1 MTYIKDWFLNKN
13 LTANERYVVEM
24 AQVNDELTVMKETEK
39 AVQFQAVSDF
49 GTIKF
54 WCPKSCIMTE
64 GEVVKVVEEK
74 NAKISAGLNYNET
87 LLKLAKDNKVKGVR
101 KGMKTVTLA
110 AKLREAGVEVPE
122 R

>member
-24 AQVNDELTVMKETEK
+24 AQVNDELTVMKEAEK

-64 GEVVKVVEEK
+64 
-74 NAKISAGLNYNET
+74 
-87 LLKLAKDNKVKGVR
+87 
-101 KGMKTVTLA
+101 
-110 AKLREAGVEVPE
+110 
-122 R
+122 